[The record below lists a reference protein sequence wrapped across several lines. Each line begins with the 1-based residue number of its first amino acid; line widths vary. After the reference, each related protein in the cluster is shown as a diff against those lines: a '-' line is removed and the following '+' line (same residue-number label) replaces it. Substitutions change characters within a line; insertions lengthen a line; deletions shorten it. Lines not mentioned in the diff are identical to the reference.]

1 MRLTENQVMA
11 IPLPMKTETYEPVAN
26 KFLIDLIKE
35 ISGDYGYEINTVE
48 YKAAKNGE
56 VVLGTYS
63 FNSMD
68 NDMGAQMA
76 FLNSYDRS
84 RKVTLCSGAVV
95 FVCTNGMINA
105 EEIFTRKHTGT
116 VRDEIMVTIEDQIVK
131 MRDNFDD
138 LVEFKDTI
146 RRVTISVE
154 EMFRLS
160 GDLFFSTEL
169 ISTRD
174 LSELKNQFHDKNF
187 GVIGERVSLWQI
199 YNWFTEM
206 FKKTNSTNHIDR
218 HIRFHNY
225 FNSILPKYL

>member
-1 MRLTENQVMA
+1 MA
-11 IPLPMKTETYEPVAN
+11 IPLPMQTDTYEPVAN
-26 KFLIDLIKE
+26 KFLIDLIRE
-35 ISGDYGYEINTVE
+35 ISGDYGYELDNKE
-48 YKAAKNGE
+48 YKIARGGE
-56 VVLGTYS
+56 VTVGIFS
-63 FNSMD
+63 FSGYD
-68 NDMGAQMA
+68 TDMGLQIG

-84 RKVTLCSGAVV
+84 RSVAICTGAKIHI
-95 FVCTNGMINA
+95 CTNSMINA
-105 EEIFTRKHTGT
+105 EEVFKRKHTGT

-131 MRDNFDD
+131 MRDNYDN
-138 LVEFKDTI
+138 LVDFKDRI
-146 RRVTISVE
+146 KLISISIE

-187 GVIGERVSLWQI
+187 GVMGERVSLWQV
-199 YNWFTEM
+199 YNWFTEI
-206 FKKTNSTNHIDR
+206 FKKTNSNDHINR